1 MQQSKE
7 EQMAFKHFLN
17 LCRMAY
23 QRGIPLYSDFIG
35 LAHRDFV
42 YQAAAEQFPSLSTQ
56 NEPVVFYGGYPDAER
71 NVVCFLP
78 EPDYPKP
85 PADAYPICCIQIKPV
100 NRRFSENLTHRDYLG
115 TIMGL
120 GLERDQIGDI
130 VIKQE
135 GNEFDKTAA
144 AYVFCK
150 QNKAELL
157 LNVNR
162 IRHTTVSAT
171 KTDAQSL
178 RWTPE
183 YKEITGSVSSLRMD
197 AVLSI
202 AIRTSRTQGLQ
213 LIREGQVY
221 LNGRC
226 CTENAKLL
234 QNGDIFVVRGYGKY
248 LFCDTGG
255 VSKKGRYQIIV
266 KQYI

>member
-7 EQMAFKHFLN
+7 EQMVFKHFLD

-23 QRGIPLYSDFIG
+23 QRGIPFYSDFIG
-35 LAHRDFV
+35 LADRDLV
-42 YQAAAEQFPSLSTQ
+42 ERAVAEQFPSLPIQ
-56 NEPVVFYGGYPDAER
+56 NHPVVFYGGYPDAER

-78 EPDYPKP
+78 EPNFPEP
-85 PADAYPICCIQIKPV
+85 PADSYPICCIRIEPV
-100 NRRFSENLTHRDYLG
+100 NRRFSENLNHRDYLG

-130 VIKQE
+130 VVRQE
-135 GNEFDKTAA
+135 GDGSVQTAV

-157 LNVNR
+157 LDLNR
-162 IRHTTVSAT
+162 IRHTTVSA
-171 KTDAQSL
+171 KEADARSL
-178 RWTPE
+178 HWTPE
-183 YKEITGSVSSLRMD
+183 YKEIAGSVSSLRMD

-213 LIREGQVY
+213 LIREGNVY

-234 QNGDIFVVRGYGKY
+234 NNGDILVVRGYGKY